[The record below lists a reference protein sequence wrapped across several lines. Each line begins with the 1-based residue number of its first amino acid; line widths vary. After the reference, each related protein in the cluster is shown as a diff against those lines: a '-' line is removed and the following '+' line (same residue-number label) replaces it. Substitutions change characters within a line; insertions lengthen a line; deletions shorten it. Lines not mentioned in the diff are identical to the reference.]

1 MTAATVLIMRQIIQI
16 IHNKSA
22 FRGEP
27 YRAPLSV
34 FSGHDS
40 DRVKMDD
47 DIVNSQKKG
56 EAAMKKHHL
65 IKDNRGMTL
74 LELIIAVSIFAIAAV
89 VLLQAFVTSGR
100 VNKKSSLY
108 LNASTAA
115 QNVMEVVKGKDFAEL
130 SMAFNYPVNPVTKA
144 LRLDFL
150 NDQLNQYKNGT
161 LTLKESLKDGST
173 YKDVRLYRSS
183 DKDTSQVTASV
194 ISTDNGKT
202 YTFNPRTKGANQS
215 KYYFQ
220 IAGMEVGNQTFD
232 ALLTFDGSK
241 DSGYKKKTNTN
252 KELGKNDYEVSNISK
267 LNTESNAFLI
277 MPLNWDENAM
287 KNMVYEQA
295 QRARNLYPEEIPSS
309 AEGGEGPILDVD
321 EVYQH
326 TKRTLYIKIEES
338 GGTVKASAKYTLSAY
353 DYKKK
358 GGKVYENMSICPCNG
373 DRTGTNGCF
382 CTYESAYVPFYS
394 SEAGAELKNL
404 FVFYYPNYNSTS
416 SASPL
421 DEIVFENTDNY
432 PVQFYV
438 AKQRPD
444 ATVDEDGTASDDSA
458 ATTLP
463 TFQQEE
469 KYRMSLTVKECP
481 AALGQINWNTN
492 PSLYRAQTVL
502 RTNLDYN
509 ISNLDDVLNRTSVN
523 QMKLTYQ
530 SVTKS
535 GANDKKVTGKS
546 AKQILSVNGL
556 DDKQSEDRIYTAT
569 VEIYKA
575 GAAQNNFPES
585 DRLVVLDGAKED

>member
-1 MTAATVLIMRQIIQI
+1 
-16 IHNKSA
+16 
-22 FRGEP
+22 
-27 YRAPLSV
+27 
-34 FSGHDS
+34 
-40 DRVKMDD
+40 
-47 DIVNSQKKG
+47 
-56 EAAMKKHHL
+56 MKKHNL
-65 IKDNRGMTL
+65 MNDNTGMTL
-74 LELIIAVSIFAIAAV
+74 LELIIAVSIFAIAAA
-89 VLLQAFVTSGR
+89 VLLQSFVTSSR

-115 QNVMEVVKGKDFAEL
+115 QNVMEAVKGKDFGDL
-130 SMAFNYPVNPVTKA
+130 SLAFNYPVDPATNT

-150 NDQLNQYKNGT
+150 NDQLGGYRSGS
-161 LTLKESLKDGST
+161 LTMKEVLKDNGT

-232 ALLTFDGSK
+232 ALVTFDGSK
-241 DSGYKKKTNTN
+241 DSGYKKKTSSN
-252 KELGKNDYEVSNISK
+252 KEMGKNDYEVPNISK
-267 LNTESNAFLI
+267 LDTDSNAFLI

-287 KNMVYEQA
+287 KNMVAEQA
-295 QRARNLYPEEIPSS
+295 LRARNLYPNDIPQ
-309 AEGGEGPILDVD
+309 GEGALLDVND
-321 EVYQH
+321 VYQH
-326 TKRTLYIKIEES
+326 TKRTLYIKVEES

-358 GGKVYENMSICPCNG
+358 NGKEYETMSICPCKG
-373 DRTGTNGCF
+373 KRDGQNGCF

-432 PVQFYV
+432 PVQLYV

-444 ATVDEDGTASDDSA
+444 STSGDLTSADQTSGGTGTSGAAAGQA
-458 ATTLP
+458 ATDESDKTGESEVTSGP
-463 TFQQEE
+463 TSKQEQD
-469 KYRMSLTVKECP
+469 YRMSLTVKECP
-481 AALGQINWNTN
+481 AARGQINWNTN
-492 PSLYRAQTVL
+492 PSLYRATTVL

-509 ISNLDDVLNRTSVN
+509 ISNLDDVLDRTSVN

-530 SVTKS
+530 AVTKA
-535 GANDKKVTGKS
+535 GANEKKVTGKN
-546 AKQILSVNGL
+546 ARQVLSVNGL
-556 DDKQSEDRIYTAT
+556 DDKESEDRIYTAK

-575 GAAQNNFPES
+575 GAANNNFPES
-585 DRLVVLDGAKED
+585 DRLITLDGAKEN